1 MDRMLSER
9 IIAASG
15 AKKASLVLKHARV
28 VNVFT
33 AELEE
38 GDIAIE
44 DGYIVGVG
52 DYAGVTE
59 VDLEGMVVCPGL
71 IDGHIHLES
80 SMVAPGEF
88 EKAVVPHGTQ
98 AVVTDP
104 HEIANVAGVEGIRF
118 MMERTKGLTLDVYF
132 MLPSCVPA
140 TGLDES
146 GAVLTAE
153 KLAPLYEEER
163 VLGLAELMNSY
174 GTVRAQKEILEK
186 TEAARARG
194 LLIDGHGPGLSGRE
208 LNAYV
213 TAGVKSDH
221 ECSEAGEA
229 IEKIRRGQWVMI
241 REGTAARNL
250 EALLPLFQEPYYHR
264 CMLVTDDKH
273 PGDLIRL
280 GHLDYIIRK
289 AISLGADP
297 IHAVMMGS
305 FHGAEYFGL
314 REVGAIAPGYK
325 ANLLVISDL
334 NDFKVKQVYK
344 NGKLVA
350 ENGVMKEGILA
361 AENRSVETPVRV
373 GDSFHLKEIRPEDLA
388 VEKKSDT
395 IRVLCLTP
403 GELITES
410 REVAWTENEGFA
422 PGVCVEEDIVKMAVL
437 ERHHDT
443 GHMGLGFLGGYGLK
457 RGAVA
462 TSIAHDSHNLIIA
475 GTNDSDMALAGNT
488 VRKNRGGLAVVADG
502 KVLGELPL
510 PIAGLMS
517 EEPAQWVD
525 ERLEELKARTREL
538 GIGESIDPFMTLAFA
553 SLPVIPKLR
562 LNTYGLIDTE
572 KQEIVEVMVSC
583 TSKSTANR

>member
-1 MDRMLSER
+1 MDRMLEER
-9 IIAASG
+9 ILAASG
-15 AKKASLVLKHARV
+15 AKKASMVLKHARV

-33 AELEE
+33 AELED

-52 DYAGVTE
+52 DYEGQTE
-59 VDLEGMVVCPGL
+59 IELGGAVVCPSL

-88 EKAVVPHGTQ
+88 ERSVVPHGTQ
-98 AVVTDP
+98 AVITDP
-104 HEIANVAGVEGIRF
+104 HEIANVAGTEGIRF

-146 GAVLTAE
+146 GAVLGAE
-153 KLAPLYEEER
+153 ALAPLYEEER

-174 GTVRAQKEILEK
+174 GTVRADRGILEK
-186 TEAARARG
+186 VEEARNRN
-194 LLIDGHGPGLSGRE
+194 LLIDGHAPGLSGRE

-213 TAGVKSDH
+213 TAGVQSDH
-221 ECSEAGEA
+221 ECSDTGEA
-229 IEKIRRGQWVMI
+229 VEKLKRGQWIMI

-250 EALLPLFQEPYYHR
+250 NALMPLFQEPYYHR

-297 IHAVMMGS
+297 VHAVMMAS
-305 FHGAEYFGL
+305 FHPAMYFGL
-314 REVGAIAPGYK
+314 REVGAVAPGYK
-325 ANLLVISDL
+325 ANFMVVSNLKE
-334 NDFKVKQVYK
+334 FHVKQVYK

-350 ENGVMKEGILA
+350 ENGVMKEEILA
-361 AENRSVETPVRV
+361 AEQRSVETPARV
-373 GDSFHLKEIRPEDLA
+373 GDSFHLNQIRPEDFR
-388 VEKKSDT
+388 VEKKGST

-403 GELITES
+403 GELTTSEHLAPWV
-410 REVAWTENEGFA
+410 EKPGVA
-422 PGVCVEEDIVKMAVL
+422 PGVSIEQDIVKMAVL
-437 ERHHDT
+437 ERHHNT
-443 GHMGLGFLGGYGLK
+443 GHMGLGFLGGYGIK

-462 TSIAHDSHNLIIA
+462 TSIAHDSHNLIVA
-475 GTNDSDMALAGNT
+475 GTSDEDMALAANT

-502 KVLGELPL
+502 KVLGELSL

-517 EEPAQWVD
+517 EEPAEWVD
-525 ERLEELKARTREL
+525 EKLEELKAQTRDL
-538 GIGESIDPFMTLAFA
+538 GIGDSIDPFMTLAFA

-562 LNTYGLIDTE
+562 LNTYGLIDVE
-572 KQEIVEVMVSC
+572 KQEIVETIISC
-583 TSKSTANR
+583 I